1 MPGLTGRPRKPT
13 ALRIVDGNRGRRP
26 LPKAEP
32 KPKPGKPSMPE
43 HVKADKVAAAEWSR
57 LVTLLTAPGIAVLT
71 VSDGPILEI
80 TVMAYSTFRQASAA
94 MRKLGLTQTCTTK
107 SGGKLVRPRPE
118 PIIASDAWRRYEKG
132 LTHFGLSPATRGKVS
147 ALPNDGEEKDPS
159 SEFV

>member
-32 KPKPGKPSMPE
+32 KPKAGKPPMPE
-43 HVKADKVAAAEWSR
+43 HVKVDAVAAAEWKR
-57 LVTLLTAPGIAVLT
+57 LVELLVAPGTAVLT
-71 VSDGPILEI
+71 VGDGPILEL
-80 TVMAYSTFRQASAA
+80 TVLAYSTWRQALAA
-94 MRKLGLTQTCTTK
+94 MKKHGLTQTCTTK

-147 ALPNDGEEKDPS
+147 AIPDDEEKDPS
-159 SEFV
+159 AEFL